1 MGLRLKLYLLA
12 ALSFVGALFGV
23 YVTGVQRGKLGE
35 RSRQNEDRLDAIGE
49 AKEIEDDVRSLDD
62 DGLSDRASRWVR
74 ERQ

>member
-1 MGLRLKLYLLA
+1 MGLRLKLYLLG
-12 ALSFVGALFGV
+12 ALSFVGALLGA
-23 YVTGVQRGKLGE
+23 YVSGVQRGKLGE
-35 RSRQNEDRLDAIGE
+35 QSRRNEDRLDAIGE